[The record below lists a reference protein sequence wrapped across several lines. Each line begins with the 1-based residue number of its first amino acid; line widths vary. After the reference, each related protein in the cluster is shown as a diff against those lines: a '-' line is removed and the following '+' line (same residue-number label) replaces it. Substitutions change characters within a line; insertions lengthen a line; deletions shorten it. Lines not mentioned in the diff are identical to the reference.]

1 MNKLLN
7 LIIMT
12 ECINS
17 NGEENFIVLDGG
29 LGTELTR
36 AGLKIDVR
44 WCKIPIF
51 FYEMTINKEDLSL
64 KVIGVKNLGAFRREN
79 KCICQLIRRLFFLR
93 MIHFGVPELL
103 LKIQRQ

>member
-17 NGEENFIVLDGG
+17 NGKENFIVLDGG

-36 AGLKIDVR
+36 AGFKIDVW

-51 FYEMTINKEDLSL
+51 FYEMTILN
-64 KVIGVKNLGAFRREN
+64 I
-79 KCICQLIRRLFFLR
+79 FF
-93 MIHFGVPELL
+93 
-103 LKIQRQ
+103 KQNQ

>member
-29 LGTELTR
+29 LGTELIR
-36 AGLKIDVR
+36 AGFKIDVR
-44 WCKIPIF
+44 WCKISIF
-51 FYEMTINKEDLSL
+51 FYEMTILN
-64 KVIGVKNLGAFRREN
+64 I
-79 KCICQLIRRLFFLR
+79 IFF
-93 MIHFGVPELL
+93 
-103 LKIQRQ
+103 KQNQ

>member
-1 MNKLLN
+1 MINPSARILIYDHMNKLLN

-12 ECINS
+12 EYINS

-36 AGLKIDVR
+36 AGFKIDVR

-51 FYEMTINKEDLSL
+51 FYEMTILN
-64 KVIGVKNLGAFRREN
+64 I
-79 KCICQLIRRLFFLR
+79 IFF
-93 MIHFGVPELL
+93 
-103 LKIQRQ
+103 KQNQ

>member
-36 AGLKIDVR
+36 AGFKIDVR

-51 FYEMTINKEDLSL
+51 FYEMTILNT
-64 KVIGVKNLGAFRREN
+64 I
-79 KCICQLIRRLFFLR
+79 FF
-93 MIHFGVPELL
+93 
-103 LKIQRQ
+103 KQNQ

>member
-1 MNKLLN
+1 MINPSARILIYDHMNKLLN

-36 AGLKIDVR
+36 AGFKIDVG

-51 FYEMTINKEDLSL
+51 FYEMTILN
-64 KVIGVKNLGAFRREN
+64 I
-79 KCICQLIRRLFFLR
+79 IFF
-93 MIHFGVPELL
+93 
-103 LKIQRQ
+103 KQNQ